1 MQYKVAMP
9 LNKTRYNQQEDN
21 STVHICCKL
30 NRRRSFALTRKNSRD
45 YYCRV
50 YSTLVFPL
58 VIVIITV
65 VIRAAIITQR
75 IKVHENRGKF
85 VGGLIIRFEAR
96 WVFYICEWR
105 AELKRDTRTPRVRG
119 TYTPVHT
126 YATGRNSLFFSCS
139 HDRPP
144 CQCVDAL
151 NWLVIL
157 IEFHYPPARQWTAS
171 FNEREWTG
179 RAAAFSALDYRKT
192 FHARLLSRRFKK
204 RRQSERH
211 KSRSRPR
218 GKNISRHLA
227 NACRWLKPRLIFLT
241 TNQMRSM

>member
-1 MQYKVAMP
+1 MTYVTARRIREIINVAFTRSMP
-9 LNKTRYNQQEDN
+9 
-21 STVHICCKL
+21 
-30 NRRRSFALTRKNSRD
+30 
-45 YYCRV
+45 
-50 YSTLVFPL
+50 VFPL

-65 VIRAAIITQR
+65 VIHAAIITQR
-75 IKVHENRGKF
+75 IKVLENRGKF
-85 VGGLIIRFEAR
+85 VSGLIIRFEAR

-105 AELKRDTRTPRVRG
+105 RIKETHIHRACHTRARRG
-119 TYTPVHT
+119 
-126 YATGRNSLFFSCS
+126 NSLFFSS
-139 HDRPP
+139 RDRPP

-157 IEFHYPPARQWTAS
+157 IEFHYPSARQWTAS

-211 KSRSRPR
+211 KSYWRSRVHCE
-218 GKNISRHLA
+218 NIFHHARVK
-227 NACRWLKPRLIFLT
+227 CPMCCWLSP
-241 TNQMRSM
+241 S